1 MVTSFDQQQ
10 DDLRA
15 LIWKRGIQ
23 VPPFCLGNAAA
34 VQLCESIL
42 AGTIANLPNIIVS
55 EAVAVLIYRMCH
67 SKEGLD
73 KAGMKGV

>member
-1 MVTSFDQQQ
+1 M
-10 DDLRA
+10 
-15 LIWKRGIQ
+15 
-23 VPPFCLGNAAA
+23 PPFCLGNAAA

-67 SKEGLD
+67 GKEGLG